1 MNFKFLLIDKY
12 LFLILDRRVL
22 FNLLRE
28 ICIGKLIEN
37 LFIICFWIVRLGNG
51 LKLIVK
57 VFLYI

>member
-1 MNFKFLLIDKY
+1 MSFRFLLIDKE
-12 LFLILDRRVL
+12 LFLILEWRVL

-28 ICIGKLIEN
+28 ICIGKLIKN

-51 LKLIVK
+51 LKLIVR